1 MISCVVCFS
10 LPDVLNMIISS
21 CVHVAAD
28 DVVIFMAEECSMVYM
43 YHMFFIHSSAN
54 GHVLALVNRA
64 AVNAGGIY
72 PFE

>member
-10 LPDVLNMIISS
+10 LPDVLHMIIAS

-28 DVVIFMAEECSMVYM
+28 DIIFMAEECSIVCM
-43 YHMFFIHSSAN
+43 YHVFFIHSSAN